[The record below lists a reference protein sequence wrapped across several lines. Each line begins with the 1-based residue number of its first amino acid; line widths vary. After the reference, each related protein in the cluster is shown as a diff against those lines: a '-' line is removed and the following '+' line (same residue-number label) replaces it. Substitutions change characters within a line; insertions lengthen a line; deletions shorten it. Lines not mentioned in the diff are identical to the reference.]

1 MATASRYRGIYQGSS
16 QSPIGHVLEAALL
29 DFSSGLARNQMRY
42 LGSYAAVY
50 AWRAAG
56 WFKDVSGL
64 VHRVRD
70 GDLILIFPDV
80 GHTYYPGDG
89 EQWSEIFFM
98 FDGPVFDLWR
108 AQGLLDPAHPI
119 LNLQPTDY
127 WLNRFSTAVA
137 TESNAPQA
145 LIQQICRV
153 QQVLAD
159 ALAHH
164 HRPAQTPEERE
175 WLSQAQRLLDQAEP
189 ASEIDWKQLS
199 SRCGMSY
206 EGFRKRFTH
215 LAGASPGRYHMTR
228 LIARACPLLRGG
240 HTNRA
245 VAEALGFCD
254 EYHFSRRFKQIMG
267 LSPTE
272 FRRRLPGK

>member
-1 MATASRYRGIYQGSS
+1 MPPASRYRGIYQGSS
-16 QSPIGHVLEAALL
+16 QSPIGRVIEAAFI
-29 DFSSGLARNQMRY
+29 DFSRGLPRDTMRH

-56 WFKDVSGL
+56 WFKDARGL

-70 GDLILIFPDV
+70 GDLILVFPDV
-80 GHTYYPGDG
+80 GHSYYPGED

-108 AQGLLDPAHPI
+108 ASGVLDPARPI
-119 LNLQPTDY
+119 VNLQPTDH
-127 WLNRFSTAVA
+127 WLHRFSTAVSAECDAA
-137 TESNAPQA
+137 TA
-145 LIQQICRV
+145 LLQQVCRV

-159 ALAHH
+159 ALAQH
-164 HRPAQTPEERE
+164 HRPAQTPDQRI
-175 WLSQAQRLLDQAEP
+175 WLHQAQTLLEQADTG
-189 ASEIDWKQLS
+189 AEIDWEGI
-199 SRCGMSY
+199 SRACGMSY

-215 LAGASPGRYHMTR
+215 LAGTSPGRYHMTR
-228 LIARACPLLRGG
+228 LISRACPLLRSG
-240 HTNRA
+240 HTNRD
-245 VAEALGFCD
+245 VAESLGFCD

-272 FRRRLPGK
+272 FRRRLP